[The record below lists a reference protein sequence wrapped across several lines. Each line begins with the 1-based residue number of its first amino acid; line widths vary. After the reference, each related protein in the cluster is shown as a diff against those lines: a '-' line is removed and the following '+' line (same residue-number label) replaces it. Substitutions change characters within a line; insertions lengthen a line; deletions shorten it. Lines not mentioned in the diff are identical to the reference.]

1 MRDRMT
7 AAATE
12 LTYDAPAADW
22 LAALPLGNGRIGAM
36 WFGGTTQDR
45 IALNDETCWSG
56 SPATTRRLETPVGEV
71 GAGAVE
77 RVRAALAAGD
87 VRAAEELAHVFHS
100 GHSQAYLPLG
110 DLLLDFESA
119 GAVSNYRRR
128 LDLDTAVARAEYEI
142 GGVAVW
148 QEVFVSASA
157 QALVLRLG
165 ASQPL
170 TVTLSLT
177 SQLRATAQTLG
188 DNGLALLAIC
198 PSSVAPPHGN
208 AAEPIQY
215 SDGDDRGMNA
225 AAVLR
230 AHTNGTLT
238 PTNDQ
243 LTVSNTT
250 ELLVV
255 LSTATGYE
263 DPHTAPTRTAEE
275 CQEAAD
281 TAARTALTKGTDVD
295 GAGLDEA
302 GLDEADVDEAGVVG
316 AGVDDIE
323 VRDGG
328 RLGVGLREEHVRD
341 YQELFRRSV
350 LTLPSAKEL
359 TTDRRLVEAG
369 DDPGL
374 AALIYNFGRYLMIS
388 SSRPGGLPTNLQGI
402 WNGHL
407 QPPWSSNY
415 TVNINTEMNY
425 WPAETTSLS
434 ECHQPLLDY
443 VKHLAVA
450 GRRTAEHLYG
460 AKGWTAHHNADA
472 WCWTAPVD
480 GNPKWS
486 NWPMAGVWLCRH
498 LWDHYAFTGDREY
511 LNDVWP
517 TLRGAAEFARDWLI
531 ELPDG
536 TLGTAP
542 STSPENEYV
551 AEDGKPASV
560 TTSSTMDLSLIAD
573 LFDRCAQTAAEL
585 GLADPLID
593 DLTAARKRIPD
604 PKIGRRGQ
612 LQEWLADLP
621 EAEPQHRHTSHLIG
635 LHPGDQITP
644 DGTPELAA
652 AAARTL
658 ELRGDKSTGWSLAW
672 RISLWARLRDGA
684 AAHRL
689 VRELLTPAADS
700 GTDYVGD
707 GSGLYPNLFCAHPP
721 FQIDGNFGATAGI
734 AEMLLQSHTGE
745 LEIFPALPEAW
756 PEGSITGLRARGGV
770 RVDLTWSPD
779 AANAVLTAD
788 RDTTVVLRHRE
799 QREEVSLAA
808 GVSHTWRVAGGR

>member
-36 WFGGTTQDR
+36 WFGGAERDR
-45 IALNDETCWSG
+45 IALNDETLWSG
-56 SPATTRRLETPVGEV
+56 SPETTRRLSTPIGEV
-71 GAGAVE
+71 GAAAVD
-77 RVRAALAAGD
+77 RVRAALAQGD
-87 VRAAEELAHVFHS
+87 VRTAEELSHGFHS
-100 GHSQAYLPLG
+100 GHSQAYMPLG
-110 DLLLDFESA
+110 DLLLDYRPS
-119 GAVSNYRRR
+119 GAVANYRRR
-128 LDLDTAVARAEYEI
+128 LDLDTAVARAEYEV
-142 GGVAVW
+142 GGVEVW
-148 QEVFVSASA
+148 QEVFVSAPA
-157 QALVLRLG
+157 QALILRLG
-165 ASQPL
+165 ASRPL

-177 SQLRATAQTLG
+177 SQLRSTTEAVG
-188 DNGLALLAIC
+188 DNGLALLATC

-208 AAEPIQY
+208 AADPIQY
-215 SDGDDRGMNA
+215 SDGDDRGMSA
-225 AAVLR
+225 AVVLR
-230 AHTNGTLT
+230 AHTDGSVTAT
-238 PTNDQ
+238 DEA
-243 LTVSNTT
+243 LTVSEAT
-250 ELLVV
+250 ELYVV
-255 LSTATGYE
+255 LATATGYE
-263 DPHTAPTRTAEE
+263 GPAITPTRTREE
-275 CQEAAD
+275 CRDAAD
-281 TAARTALTKGTDVD
+281 TTVRTALAKAED
-295 GAGLDEA
+295 L
-302 GLDEADVDEAGVVG
+302 
-316 AGVDDIE
+316 
-323 VRDGG
+323 RD
-328 RLGVGLREEHVRD
+328 EHVAD

-350 LTLPSAKEL
+350 LTLPSDVEL
-359 TTDRRLVEAG
+359 TTDRRLTTAG

-402 WNGHL
+402 WNEHL

-434 ECHQPLLDY
+434 ECHEPLLTY
-443 VKHLAVA
+443 VANLAEA
-450 GRRTAEHLYG
+450 GRRTAEELYG
-460 AKGWTAHHNADA
+460 TKGWTAHHNADA

-511 LNDVWP
+511 LRDAWP
-517 TLRGAAEFARDWLI
+517 VLRGAAEFCLDWLF

-551 AEDGKPASV
+551 AADGEPASV
-560 TTSSTMDLSLIAD
+560 TTSATMDLSLIAD
-573 LFDRCAQTAAEL
+573 LFDRCLQAAAEL
-585 GLADPLID
+585 ELADSLVD
-593 DLTAARKRIPD
+593 DLIAARKRIPD
-604 PKIGRRGQ
+604 PQVGSRGQ
-612 LQEWLADLP
+612 LQEWLADFA

-644 DGTPELAA
+644 DGTPELAQ

-689 VRELLTPAADS
+689 VRELLTPASDS

-745 LEIFPALPEAW
+745 LEIFPALPDAW
-756 PEGSITGLRARGGV
+756 PEGSITGLRARGGIG
-770 RVDLTWSPD
+770 VDLTWSAD
-779 AANAVLTAD
+779 AAHAVLTAD
-788 RDTTVVLRHRE
+788 RDGAVVLRHGER
-799 QREEVSLAA
+799 REEVSLTA
-808 GVSHTWRVAGGR
+808 GIPYTWTIAG

>member
-36 WFGGTTQDR
+36 WFGGAERDR
-45 IALNDETCWSG
+45 IALNDETLWSG
-56 SPATTRRLETPVGEV
+56 SPETTRRLSTPIGEV
-71 GAGAVE
+71 GAAAVD
-77 RVRAALAAGD
+77 RVRAALAQGD
-87 VRAAEELAHVFHS
+87 VRTAEELSHGFHS
-100 GHSQAYLPLG
+100 GHSQAYMPLG
-110 DLLLDFESA
+110 DLLLDYRPS
-119 GAVSNYRRR
+119 GAVANYRRR
-128 LDLDTAVARAEYEI
+128 LDLDTAVARAEYEV
-142 GGVAVW
+142 GGVEVW
-148 QEVFVSASA
+148 QEVFVSAPA
-157 QALVLRLG
+157 QALILRLG
-165 ASQPL
+165 ASRPL

-177 SQLRATAQTLG
+177 SQLRSTTEAVG
-188 DNGLALLAIC
+188 DNGLALLATC

-208 AAEPIQY
+208 AADPIQY
-215 SDGDDRGMNA
+215 SDGDDRGMSA
-225 AAVLR
+225 AVVLR
-230 AHTNGTLT
+230 AHTDGSVTAT
-238 PTNDQ
+238 DEA
-243 LTVSNTT
+243 LTVSEAT
-250 ELLVV
+250 ELYVV
-255 LSTATGYE
+255 LATATGYE
-263 DPHTAPTRTAEE
+263 GPAITPTRTREE
-275 CQEAAD
+275 CRDAAD
-281 TAARTALTKGTDVD
+281 TTARTALAKAED
-295 GAGLDEA
+295 L
-302 GLDEADVDEAGVVG
+302 
-316 AGVDDIE
+316 
-323 VRDGG
+323 RD
-328 RLGVGLREEHVRD
+328 EHVAD

-350 LTLPSAKEL
+350 LTLPSDVEL
-359 TTDRRLVEAG
+359 TTDRRLTTAG

-402 WNGHL
+402 WNEHL

-434 ECHQPLLDY
+434 ECHEPLLTY
-443 VKHLAVA
+443 VANLAEA
-450 GRRTAEHLYG
+450 GRRTAEELYG
-460 AKGWTAHHNADA
+460 TKGWTAHHNADA
-472 WCWTAPVD
+472 WCWTASVD

-511 LNDVWP
+511 LRDAWP
-517 TLRGAAEFARDWLI
+517 VLRGAAEFCLDWLF

-551 AEDGKPASV
+551 APDGEPASV
-560 TTSSTMDLSLIAD
+560 TTSATMDLSLIAD
-573 LFDRCAQTAAEL
+573 LFDRCLQAAAEL
-585 GLADPLID
+585 ELADSLVD
-593 DLTAARKRIPD
+593 DLIAARKRIPD
-604 PKIGRRGQ
+604 PQVGSRGQ
-612 LQEWLADLP
+612 LQEWLADFA

-644 DGTPELAA
+644 DGTPELAQ

-689 VRELLTPAADS
+689 VRELLTPASDS

-745 LEIFPALPEAW
+745 LEIFPALPDAW
-756 PEGSITGLRARGGV
+756 PEGSITGLRARGGIG
-770 RVDLTWSPD
+770 VDLTWSAD
-779 AANAVLTAD
+779 AAHAVLTAD
-788 RDTTVVLRHRE
+788 RDGAVVLRHGER
-799 QREEVSLAA
+799 REEVSLTA
-808 GVSHTWRVAGGR
+808 GIPYTWTIAG

>member
-12 LTYDAPAADW
+12 LTYDAPAANW
-22 LAALPLGNGRIGAM
+22 LEALPLGNGRIGAM
-36 WFGGTTQDR
+36 WFGGTRQDR

-56 SPATTRRLETPVGEV
+56 SPATTRRLATPIGEV
-71 GAGAVE
+71 GAAALE
-77 RVRAALAAGD
+77 RVRAAVAAGD
-87 VRAAEELAHVFHS
+87 VRLAEELAHGFHS

-110 DLLLDFESA
+110 DLLLDFPGA
-119 GAVSNYRRR
+119 GEVTQYRRR
-128 LDLDTAVARAEYEI
+128 LDLDSAVARAEYEVD
-142 GGVAVW
+142 GAVVW
-148 QEVFVSASA
+148 QEVYVSAPA
-157 QALVLRLG
+157 QALILRLG
-165 ASQPL
+165 ASRPISVAL
-170 TVTLSLT
+170 GLT
-177 SQLRATAQTLG
+177 SQLRATTEAVG
-188 DNGLALLAIC
+188 DDGLALLATC
-198 PSSVAPPHGN
+198 PSSVAPPHGR
-208 AAEPIQY
+208 ADEPVQY
-215 SDGDDRGMNA
+215 SDGEDRGMT
-225 AAVLR
+225 AAVVLR
-230 AHTNGTLT
+230 VRTDGAVVATDEALAVT
-238 PTNDQ
+238 DA
-243 LTVSNTT
+243 T
-250 ELLVV
+250 EVFVV
-255 LSTATGYE
+255 LSTATGYAG
-263 DPHTAPTRTAEE
+263 PHVAPRRTAAE
-275 CQEAAD
+275 CREAAD
-281 TAARTALTKGTDVD
+281 AYVRAAFQHRAVL
-295 GAGLDEA
+295 
-302 GLDEADVDEAGVVG
+302 
-316 AGVDDIE
+316 
-323 VRDGG
+323 RD
-328 RLGVGLREEHVRD
+328 EHVAD
-341 YQELFRRSV
+341 YQGLFRRSV
-350 LTLPSAKEL
+350 LTLPSTTDL

-402 WNGHL
+402 WNEHL

-434 ECHQPLLDY
+434 ECHEPLLRY
-443 VKHLAVA
+443 VGDLAVA
-450 GRRTAEHLYG
+450 GRRTATDLYG
-460 AKGWTAHHNADA
+460 VRGWTAHHNADA

-511 LNDVWP
+511 LRDVWP
-517 TLRGAAEFARDWLI
+517 ILRGAAEFCLDWLI

-542 STSPENEYV
+542 STSPENEFL
-551 AEDGKPASV
+551 AADGEPASV
-560 TTSSTMDLSLIAD
+560 TTSATMDLSLIAD
-573 LFDRCAQTAAEL
+573 LFDRCTRAAADL
-585 GLADPLID
+585 GLADPLTD
-593 DLTAARKRIPD
+593 ELTGARKRIPE
-604 PKIGRRGQ
+604 PRIGGRGQ
-612 LQEWLADLP
+612 LQEWLEDLP
-621 EAEPQHRHTSHLIG
+621 EAEPLHRHTSHLIG

-689 VRELLTPAADS
+689 VRELLTPAGDS

-745 LEIFPALPEAW
+745 LEIFPALPSAW
-756 PEGSITGLRARGGV
+756 PEGAITGLRARGGIG
-770 RVDLTWSPD
+770 VDLSWS
-779 AANAVLTAD
+779 AAGATAVLTAD
-788 RDTTVVLRHRE
+788 RDTTVSLRHRDR
-799 QREEVSLAA
+799 REEVSLAA
-808 GVSHTWRVAGGR
+808 GSPYTWTIAG

>member
-56 SPATTRRLETPVGEV
+56 SPATTRRLATPTGGQDGVGGV

-87 VRAAEELAHVFHS
+87 VRAAEELAHGFHS

-110 DLLLDFESA
+110 DLLLDFEST
-119 GAVSNYRRR
+119 GAVTNYRRR
-128 LDLDTAVARAEYEI
+128 LDLDTAVARAEYEV
-142 GGVAVW
+142 GGVEVW
-148 QEVFVSASA
+148 QEVFVSAPA

-177 SQLRATAQTLG
+177 SQLRATTQALG
-188 DNGLALLAIC
+188 DNGLALLATC

-225 AAVLR
+225 AVVLR
-230 AHTNGTLT
+230 AHTDGTLT
-238 PTNDQ
+238 PTNEQ
-243 LTVSNTT
+243 LTVSNAT
-250 ELLVV
+250 ELLLV

-263 DPHTAPTRTAEE
+263 DPHTAPTRTAVE

-281 TAARTALTKGTDVD
+281 TTARTALTTGT
-295 GAGLDEA
+295 E
-302 GLDEADVDEAGVVG
+302 
-316 AGVDDIE
+316 
-323 VRDGG
+323 
-328 RLGVGLREEHVRD
+328 VGLREEHVRD
-341 YQELFRRSV
+341 YQGLFRRSV
-350 LTLPSAKEL
+350 LALPSGVEL

-402 WNGHL
+402 WNEHL

-517 TLRGAAEFARDWLI
+517 TLRGAAEFARDWLVD
-531 ELPDG
+531 LPDG

-551 AEDGKPASV
+551 AEDGQPASV

-573 LFDRCAQTAAEL
+573 LFDRCAQAAAEL
-585 GLADPLID
+585 DLTDPLID
-593 DLTAARKRIPD
+593 DLAAARKRIPD
-604 PKIGRRGQ
+604 PKIGSQGQ

-689 VRELLTPAADS
+689 VRELLTPAGDS

-745 LEIFPALPEAW
+745 LEIFPALPDAW

-788 RDTTVVLRHRE
+788 QDTTVVLRHRE

-808 GVSHTWRVAGGR
+808 GVPRHWSITG

>member
-36 WFGGTTQDR
+36 WFGGAERDR
-45 IALNDETCWSG
+45 IALNDETLWSG
-56 SPATTRRLETPVGEV
+56 SPETTRRLSTPIGEV
-71 GAGAVE
+71 GAAAVD
-77 RVRAALAAGD
+77 RVRAALAQGD
-87 VRAAEELAHVFHS
+87 VRTAEELSHGFHS
-100 GHSQAYLPLG
+100 GHSQAYMPLG
-110 DLLLDFESA
+110 DLLLDYRPS
-119 GAVSNYRRR
+119 GAVANYRRR
-128 LDLDTAVARAEYEI
+128 LDLDTAVARAEYEV
-142 GGVAVW
+142 GGVEVW
-148 QEVFVSASA
+148 QEVFVSAPA
-157 QALVLRLG
+157 QALILRLG
-165 ASQPL
+165 ASRPL

-177 SQLRATAQTLG
+177 SQLRSTTEAVG
-188 DNGLALLAIC
+188 DNGLALLATC

-208 AAEPIQY
+208 AADPIQY
-215 SDGDDRGMNA
+215 SDGDDRGMSA
-225 AAVLR
+225 AVVLR
-230 AHTNGTLT
+230 AHTDGSVTAT
-238 PTNDQ
+238 DEA
-243 LTVSNTT
+243 LTVSEAT
-250 ELLVV
+250 EVYVV
-255 LSTATGYE
+255 LATATGYE
-263 DPHTAPTRTAEE
+263 GPAITPTRTREE
-275 CQEAAD
+275 CRDAAD
-281 TAARTALTKGTDVD
+281 TTVRTALAKAED
-295 GAGLDEA
+295 L
-302 GLDEADVDEAGVVG
+302 
-316 AGVDDIE
+316 
-323 VRDGG
+323 RD
-328 RLGVGLREEHVRD
+328 EHVAD

-350 LTLPSAKEL
+350 LTLPSDVEL
-359 TTDRRLVEAG
+359 TTDRRLTTAG

-402 WNGHL
+402 WNEHL

-434 ECHQPLLDY
+434 ECHEPLLTY
-443 VKHLAVA
+443 VANLAEA
-450 GRRTAEHLYG
+450 GRRTAEELYG
-460 AKGWTAHHNADA
+460 TKGWTAHHNADA

-511 LNDVWP
+511 LRDAWP
-517 TLRGAAEFARDWLI
+517 VLRGAAEFCLDWLF

-551 AEDGKPASV
+551 AADGEPASV
-560 TTSSTMDLSLIAD
+560 TTSATMDLSLIAD
-573 LFDRCAQTAAEL
+573 LFDRCLQAAAEL
-585 GLADPLID
+585 ELADSLVD
-593 DLTAARKRIPD
+593 DLIAARKRIPD
-604 PKIGRRGQ
+604 PQVGSRGQ
-612 LQEWLADLP
+612 LQEWLADFA

-644 DGTPELAA
+644 DSTPELAQ

-689 VRELLTPAADS
+689 VRELLTPASDS

-745 LEIFPALPEAW
+745 LEIFPALPDAW
-756 PEGSITGLRARGGV
+756 PEGSITGLRARGGIG
-770 RVDLTWSPD
+770 VDLTWS
-779 AANAVLTAD
+779 AAAAYAVLTAD
-788 RDTTVVLRHRE
+788 RDGAVVLRHGER
-799 QREEVSLAA
+799 REEVSLTA
-808 GVSHTWRVAGGR
+808 GIPYTWTIAG

>member
-1 MRDRMT
+1 MRDRIT

-12 LTYDAPAADW
+12 LTYDAPAANW
-22 LAALPLGNGRIGAM
+22 LEALPLGNGRIGAM
-36 WFGGTTQDR
+36 WFGGTGQDR

-56 SPATTRRLETPVGEV
+56 SPETTRRLATPIGQVGS
-71 GAGAVE
+71 AAVE
-77 RVRAALAAGD
+77 RVRAAVAEGD
-87 VRAAEELAHVFHS
+87 VRTAEELAHGFHS

-110 DLLLDFESA
+110 DLLLDFGSGGE
-119 GAVSNYRRR
+119 VTKYRRR
-128 LDLDTAVARAEYEI
+128 LDLDTAIARAEYEI
-142 GGVAVW
+142 DGAEVW
-148 QEVFVSASA
+148 QEVYVSAPA
-157 QALVLRLG
+157 QVLILRLG

-170 TVTLSLT
+170 SVTLSFT
-177 SQLRATAQTLG
+177 SQLRAATEALG
-188 DNGLALLAIC
+188 DNGLALLATC

-230 AHTNGTLT
+230 VHTDGALASTGEALA
-238 PTNDQ
+238 
-243 LTVSNTT
+243 VSNAT
-250 ELLVV
+250 EVFVV

-263 DPHTAPTRTAEE
+263 GPQVAPVRTREE
-275 CQEAAD
+275 CRETAGALVRAAL
-281 TAARTALTKGTDVD
+281 AR
-295 GAGLDEA
+295 GADQL
-302 GLDEADVDEAGVVG
+302 
-316 AGVDDIE
+316 
-323 VRDGG
+323 RD
-328 RLGVGLREEHVRD
+328 EHVGD

-350 LTLPSAKEL
+350 LTLPSTVDL

-369 DDPGL
+369 DDPAL
-374 AALIYNFGRYLMIS
+374 AALIYNFGRYLMLS

-402 WNGHL
+402 WNEHL

-434 ECHQPLLDY
+434 ECHEPLLRY
-443 VKHLAVA
+443 VGELAHA
-450 GRRTAEHLYG
+450 GRRTAEVLYG
-460 AKGWTAHHNADA
+460 ARGWTAHHNADA

-511 LNDVWP
+511 LRDVWP
-517 TLRGAAEFARDWLI
+517 VLRGAAEFCLDWLI

-551 AEDGKPASV
+551 AADGKPASV
-560 TTSSTMDLSLIAD
+560 TTSATMDLSLIAD

-585 GLADPLID
+585 ALTDQLID
-593 DLTAARKRIPD
+593 ELIAARKRIPD
-604 PKIGRRGQ
+604 PKVGGRGQ
-612 LQEWLADLP
+612 LQEWLDDLP

-689 VRELLTPAADS
+689 VRELLTPAGDS

-745 LEIFPALPEAW
+745 LEIFPARPDAW
-756 PEGSITGLRARGGV
+756 PEGSITGLRARGGIG
-770 RVDLTWSPD
+770 VDLSWTPD
-779 AANAVLTAD
+779 AATAVLTAD
-788 RDTTVVLRHRE
+788 RDTIVVLRHGDR
-799 QREEVSLAA
+799 REEVSL
-808 GVSHTWRVAGGR
+808 VAGSPYTWTIAG

>member
-56 SPATTRRLETPVGEV
+56 SPETTRRLATPAREV
-71 GAGAVE
+71 GIGAVE
-77 RVRAALAAGD
+77 RVRAAVAAGD
-87 VRAAEELAHVFHS
+87 VRAAEELAHAFHS

-110 DLLLDFESA
+110 DLLLDFEPA
-119 GAVSNYRRR
+119 GAVTNYRRR
-128 LDLDTAVARAEYEI
+128 LDLNTAVARAEYEV

-148 QEVFVSASA
+148 QEVFVSAPA

-177 SQLRATAQTLG
+177 SKLRATTQTLG
-188 DNGLALLAIC
+188 DNGLALLATC

-215 SDGDDRGMNA
+215 SDADDRGMNA

-238 PTNDQ
+238 PTNNQ

-263 DPHTAPTRTAEE
+263 DPHTTPTRTTAD
-275 CQEAAD
+275 CQETAD
-281 TAARTALTKGTDVD
+281 AAARTALTR
-295 GAGLDEA
+295 ANEL
-302 GLDEADVDEAGVVG
+302 
-316 AGVDDIE
+316 
-323 VRDGG
+323 RD
-328 RLGVGLREEHVRD
+328 EHVRD
-341 YQELFRRSV
+341 YQALFSRSV
-350 LTLPSAKEL
+350 LTLPSGEEL

-402 WNGHL
+402 WNEHL

-443 VKHLAVA
+443 VKQLAQA

-460 AKGWTAHHNADA
+460 AKGWAAHHNADA

-573 LFDRCAQTAAEL
+573 LFDKCAQIAAEL
-585 GLADPLID
+585 NLTDPLID
-593 DLTAARKRIPD
+593 DLTAARKRIPA
-604 PKIGRRGQ
+604 PKIGSQGQ

-689 VRELLTPAADS
+689 VRELLTPAGES

-745 LEIFPALPEAW
+745 LEIFPALPDAW

-799 QREEVSLAA
+799 QREEVSLSA
-808 GVSHTWRVAGGR
+808 GVPHTWTIADGTP

>member
-7 AAATE
+7 AAAME

-36 WFGGTTQDR
+36 WFGGAERDR
-45 IALNDETCWSG
+45 IALNDETLWSG
-56 SPATTRRLETPVGEV
+56 SPETTRRLSTPIGEV
-71 GAGAVE
+71 GAAAVD
-77 RVRAALAAGD
+77 RVRAALVQGD
-87 VRAAEELAHVFHS
+87 VRMAEELSHGFHS
-100 GHSQAYLPLG
+100 GHSQAYMPLG
-110 DLLLDFESA
+110 DLLLDHRLS
-119 GAVSNYRRR
+119 GAVANYRRR
-128 LDLDTAVARAEYEI
+128 LDLDTAVARAEYEV
-142 GGVAVW
+142 GGVEVW
-148 QEVFVSASA
+148 QEVFVSAPA
-157 QALVLRLG
+157 QALILRLG
-165 ASQPL
+165 ASEPL

-177 SQLRATAQTLG
+177 SQLRSTTEAVG
-188 DNGLALLAIC
+188 DSGLALLATC

-208 AAEPIQY
+208 AADPIQY
-215 SDGDDRGMNA
+215 SDGDDRGMSA
-225 AAVLR
+225 AVVLR
-230 AHTNGTLT
+230 AHTDGSVTAT
-238 PTNDQ
+238 DEA
-243 LTVSNTT
+243 LTVSEAT
-250 ELLVV
+250 ELYVV
-255 LSTATGYE
+255 LATATGYE
-263 DPHTAPTRTAEE
+263 GPAITPTRTREE
-275 CQEAAD
+275 CRDAAD
-281 TAARTALTKGTDVD
+281 TTARTALAKAED
-295 GAGLDEA
+295 L
-302 GLDEADVDEAGVVG
+302 
-316 AGVDDIE
+316 
-323 VRDGG
+323 RD
-328 RLGVGLREEHVRD
+328 EHVAD

-350 LTLPSAKEL
+350 LTLPSDVEL
-359 TTDRRLVEAG
+359 TTDRRLTTAG

-402 WNGHL
+402 WNEHL

-434 ECHQPLLDY
+434 ECHEPLLTY
-443 VKHLAVA
+443 VANLAEA
-450 GRRTAEHLYG
+450 GRRTAEELYG
-460 AKGWTAHHNADA
+460 TKGWTAHHNADA

-511 LNDVWP
+511 LRDAWP
-517 TLRGAAEFARDWLI
+517 VLRGAAEFCLDWLF

-551 AEDGKPASV
+551 AADGEPASV
-560 TTSSTMDLSLIAD
+560 TTSATMDLSLIAD
-573 LFDRCAQTAAEL
+573 LFDRCLQAVAEL
-585 GLADPLID
+585 ELADPLVD

-604 PKIGRRGQ
+604 PRVGSRGQ
-612 LQEWLADLP
+612 LQEWLADFA

-644 DGTPELAA
+644 DGTPELAQ

-672 RISLWARLRDGA
+672 RISLWARLRDGV

-689 VRELLTPAADS
+689 VRELLTPASDS

-745 LEIFPALPEAW
+745 LEIFPALPDAW

-770 RVDLTWSPD
+770 GVDLTWSAD
-779 AANAVLTAD
+779 AAHAVLTAD
-788 RDTTVVLRHRE
+788 RDGTVVLRHCER
-799 QREEVSLAA
+799 REEVSLTA
-808 GVSHTWRVAGGR
+808 GVPYTWTIAG

>member
-36 WFGGTTQDR
+36 WFGGTEHDR
-45 IALNDETCWSG
+45 IALNDETLWSG
-56 SPATTRRLETPVGEV
+56 SPETTRRLATPAGEV
-71 GAGAVE
+71 GAAAVE
-77 RVRAALAAGD
+77 RLRAALARGD

-110 DLLLDFESA
+110 DLLLDHRPA
-119 GAVSNYRRR
+119 GAVTNYRRR
-128 LDLDTAVARAEYEI
+128 LDLDTAVARAEYEVD
-142 GGVAVW
+142 GAEVW
-148 QEVFVSASA
+148 QEVFVSAPA
-157 QALVLRLG
+157 QALILRLG
-165 ASQPL
+165 AARPL

-177 SQLRATAQTLG
+177 SQLRSTTEAVG
-188 DNGLALLAIC
+188 DNGLALLATC
-198 PSSVAPPHGN
+198 PSSVAPPHGD
-208 AAEPIQY
+208 AADPIQY

-225 AAVLR
+225 AVVLR
-230 AHTNGTLT
+230 AHTDGTIT
-238 PTNDQ
+238 ATDDA
-243 LTVSNTT
+243 LTVSDAT
-250 ELLVV
+250 ELYVV

-263 DPHTAPTRTAEE
+263 GPLVAPTHTREE
-275 CQEAAD
+275 CREAAD
-281 TAARTALTKGTDVD
+281 SAVRAALARGT
-295 GAGLDEA
+295 EA
-302 GLDEADVDEAGVVG
+302 S
-316 AGVDDIE
+316 
-323 VRDGG
+323 
-328 RLGVGLREEHVRD
+328 EEHVAD
-341 YQELFRRSV
+341 YQGLFRRSV
-350 LTLPSAKEL
+350 LTLPSAVDL
-359 TTDRRLVEAG
+359 TTDQRLMTAG

-402 WNGHL
+402 WNEYL

-434 ECHQPLLDY
+434 ECHEPLLTY
-443 VKHLAVA
+443 VANLAEA
-450 GRRTAEHLYG
+450 GRRTAENLYG

-511 LNDVWP
+511 LRDAWP
-517 TLRGAAEFARDWLI
+517 VLRGAAEFCLDWLF

-551 AEDGKPASV
+551 GADGESASV

-573 LFDRCAQTAAEL
+573 LFDRCAQTATAL
-585 GLADPLID
+585 DLTDPLVE
-593 DLTAARKRIPD
+593 DLMAARKRIPD
-604 PKIGRRGQ
+604 PRIGSRGQ
-612 LQEWLADLP
+612 LQEWLTDFA

-689 VRELLTPAADS
+689 VRELLTPASDS
-700 GTDYVGD
+700 VTDYVGD
-707 GSGLYPNLFCAHPP
+707 GSGLYANLFCAHPP

-745 LEIFPALPEAW
+745 LEIFPALPDAW
-756 PEGSITGLRARGGV
+756 PEGAITGLRARGGV

-779 AANAVLTAD
+779 AAHAVLTAD
-788 RDTTVVLRHRE
+788 RGTTVTLRHGER
-799 QREEVSLAA
+799 REEVSLTA
-808 GVSHTWRVAGGR
+808 GVPYTWTIAG

>member
-36 WFGGTTQDR
+36 WFGGAERDR
-45 IALNDETCWSG
+45 IALNDETLWSG
-56 SPATTRRLETPVGEV
+56 SPETTRRLSTPIGEV
-71 GAGAVE
+71 GAAAVD
-77 RVRAALAAGD
+77 RVRAALAQGD
-87 VRAAEELAHVFHS
+87 VRTAEELSHGFHS
-100 GHSQAYLPLG
+100 GHSQAYMPLG
-110 DLLLDFESA
+110 DLLLDYRPS
-119 GAVSNYRRR
+119 GAVANYRRR
-128 LDLDTAVARAEYEI
+128 LDLDTAVARAEYEV
-142 GGVAVW
+142 GGVEVW
-148 QEVFVSASA
+148 QEVFVSAPA
-157 QALVLRLG
+157 QALILRLG
-165 ASQPL
+165 ASRPL

-177 SQLRATAQTLG
+177 SQLRSTTEAVG
-188 DNGLALLAIC
+188 DNGLALLATC

-208 AAEPIQY
+208 AADPIQY
-215 SDGDDRGMNA
+215 SDGDDRGMSA
-225 AAVLR
+225 AVVLR
-230 AHTNGTLT
+230 AHTDGSVTAT
-238 PTNDQ
+238 DEA
-243 LTVSNTT
+243 LTVSEAT
-250 ELLVV
+250 ELYVV
-255 LSTATGYE
+255 LATATGYE
-263 DPHTAPTRTAEE
+263 GPAITPTRTREE
-275 CQEAAD
+275 CRDAAD
-281 TAARTALTKGTDVD
+281 TTVRTALAKAED
-295 GAGLDEA
+295 L
-302 GLDEADVDEAGVVG
+302 
-316 AGVDDIE
+316 
-323 VRDGG
+323 RD
-328 RLGVGLREEHVRD
+328 EHVAD

-350 LTLPSAKEL
+350 LTLPSDVEL
-359 TTDRRLVEAG
+359 TTDRRLTTAG

-402 WNGHL
+402 WNEHL

-434 ECHQPLLDY
+434 ECHEPLLTY
-443 VKHLAVA
+443 VANLAEA
-450 GRRTAEHLYG
+450 GRRTAEELYG
-460 AKGWTAHHNADA
+460 TKGWTAHHNADA

-511 LNDVWP
+511 LRDAWP
-517 TLRGAAEFARDWLI
+517 VLRGAAEFCLDWLV

-551 AEDGKPASV
+551 AADGEPASV
-560 TTSSTMDLSLIAD
+560 TTSATMDLSLIAD
-573 LFDRCAQTAAEL
+573 LFDRCLQAAAEL
-585 GLADPLID
+585 ELADSLVD
-593 DLTAARKRIPD
+593 DLIAARKRIPD
-604 PKIGRRGQ
+604 PQVGSRGQ
-612 LQEWLADLP
+612 LQEWLADFA

-644 DGTPELAA
+644 DSTPELAQ

-689 VRELLTPAADS
+689 VRELLTPASDS

-745 LEIFPALPEAW
+745 LEIFPALPDAW
-756 PEGSITGLRARGGV
+756 PEGSITGLRARGGIG
-770 RVDLTWSPD
+770 VDLTWS
-779 AANAVLTAD
+779 AAAAYAVLTAD
-788 RDTTVVLRHRE
+788 RDGAVVLRHGER
-799 QREEVSLAA
+799 REEVSLTA
-808 GVSHTWRVAGGR
+808 GIPYTWTIAG

>member
-12 LTYDAPAADW
+12 LAYDAPAGNW
-22 LAALPLGNGRIGAM
+22 LEALPLGNGRIGAM
-36 WFGGTTQDR
+36 SFGGPGQDR

-56 SPATTRRLETPVGEV
+56 SPETTRRLATPLGEV
-71 GAGAVE
+71 GAAAVD
-77 RVRAALAAGD
+77 RVRAAIAEGD
-87 VRAAEELAHVFHS
+87 VRTAEELAHGFHS

-110 DLLLDFESA
+110 DLLLDFEVD
-119 GAVSNYRRR
+119 GEVTQYRRR
-128 LDLDTAVARAEYEI
+128 LDLDTAVARSEYEVAGI
-142 GGVAVW
+142 AVW
-148 QEVFVSASA
+148 QEVYVSAPA
-157 QALVLRLG
+157 QALILRLG
-165 ASQPL
+165 ASKPL
-170 TVTLSLT
+170 DVTVRLA
-177 SQLRATAQTLG
+177 SQLRATTEAVG
-188 DNGLALLAIC
+188 DDGLALLATC
-198 PSSVAPPHGN
+198 PSSVAPPHGQSDD
-208 AAEPIQY
+208 PVQY
-215 SDGDDRGMNA
+215 TEERGMNA
-225 AAVLR
+225 AVVLR
-230 AHTNGTLT
+230 ARTDGSITSTDDVLT
-238 PTNDQ
+238 INNSTD
-243 LTVSNTT
+243 
-250 ELLVV
+250 LLIA
-255 LSTATGYE
+255 LSTATGY
-263 DPHTAPTRTAEE
+263 DGPHTTPTRTGEE
-275 CQEAAD
+275 CRDAAD
-281 TAARTALTKGTDVD
+281 AVVLSALNKTPED
-295 GAGLDEA
+295 LQQ
-302 GLDEADVDEAGVVG
+302 
-316 AGVDDIE
+316 
-323 VRDGG
+323 
-328 RLGVGLREEHVRD
+328 EHITD

-350 LTLPSAKEL
+350 LTLPSSVDL
-359 TTDRRLVEAG
+359 TTERRLAEAA

-402 WNGHL
+402 WNEHL

-434 ECHQPLLDY
+434 ECHEPLLRY
-443 VKHLAVA
+443 VGELARA
-450 GRRTAEHLYG
+450 GRRTAEELYG
-460 AKGWTAHHNADA
+460 AKGWAAHHNADA

-498 LWDHYAFTGDREY
+498 LWDHFAFTGDREY
-511 LNDVWP
+511 LREVWP
-517 TLRGAAEFARDWLI
+517 VLRGAAEFCLDWLI

-551 AEDGKPASV
+551 AADGKPASV
-560 TTSSTMDLSLIAD
+560 TTSATMDLSLIAD

-585 GLADPLID
+585 DLVDPLVD
-593 DLTAARKRIPD
+593 ELLAARKRIPD
-604 PKIGRRGQ
+604 PKVGSRGQ
-612 LQEWLADLP
+612 LQEWLEDLP

-658 ELRGDKSTGWSLAW
+658 ELRGNKSTGWSLAW

-689 VRELLTPAADS
+689 VRELLTPAGDS

-745 LEIFPALPEAW
+745 LEIFPTLPAEW
-756 PEGSITGLRARGGV
+756 PEGTVTGLRARGGV
-770 RVDLTWSPD
+770 GVDLEWSPA

-788 RDTTVVLRHRE
+788 RDTTVVVRHGDHR
-799 QREEVSLAA
+799 QEVSLAA
-808 GVSHTWRVAGGR
+808 GVPQRLTIAR

>member
-45 IALNDETCWSG
+45 IALNDETVWSG
-56 SPATTRRLETPVGEV
+56 SPETTRRLATPAGET

-77 RVRAALAAGD
+77 RVRGALVAGD
-87 VRAAEELAHVFHS
+87 VRAAEELAQGFHS

-110 DLLLDFESA
+110 DLLLDFDSA
-119 GAVSNYRRR
+119 GAVTNYRRR
-128 LDLDTAVARAEYEI
+128 LDLDTAVARAEYEV

-148 QEVFVSASA
+148 QEVFVSAPA
-157 QALVLRLG
+157 QVLVLRLG

-177 SQLRATAQTLG
+177 SQLRATTQSLG
-188 DNGLALLAIC
+188 DNGLALLATC

-215 SDGDDRGMNA
+215 ADGDDRGMNA

-230 AHTNGTLT
+230 AHTDGTLT
-238 PTNDQ
+238 PTDNQ
-243 LTVSNTT
+243 LTVNNTT
-250 ELLVV
+250 DLLVV

-263 DPHTAPTRTAEE
+263 DPHTTPTRTPEE
-275 CQEAAD
+275 CREIAD
-281 TAARTALTKGTDVD
+281 TAARTALAR
-295 GAGLDEA
+295 GAEVGDA
-302 GLDEADVDEAGVVG
+302 GQPVL
-316 AGVDDIE
+316 
-323 VRDGG
+323 RD
-328 RLGVGLREEHVRD
+328 EHVRD

-402 WNGHL
+402 WNEHL

-443 VKHLAVA
+443 VKHLAQA
-450 GRRTAEHLYG
+450 GRRTAERLYG

-573 LFDRCAQTAAEL
+573 LFDRCVQTAAEL
-585 GLADPLID
+585 NLTDPLID
-593 DLTAARKRIPD
+593 DLAAARKRIPD
-604 PKIGRRGQ
+604 PKIGSQGQ

-745 LEIFPALPEAW
+745 LEIFPALPDAW
-756 PEGSITGLRARGGV
+756 PEGSMTGLRARGGV

-788 RDTTVVLRHRE
+788 RDTTVVLRHRDL
-799 QREEVSLAA
+799 REEVPLAA
-808 GVSHTWRVAGGR
+808 GVPHSWKTL